1 MLDMWLGYLFERW
14 RQLVHDLY
22 LADLHIVEW
31 PELLHYVC
39 RRLRLVYELV
49 QHMLVGNLRGAGR
62 QLVHELWH
70 EPIFVRRRELL

>member
-31 PELLHYVC
+31 SELLHYVC
-39 RRLRLVYELV
+39 RRLRVVYELV
-49 QHMLVGNLRGAGR
+49 L
-62 QLVHELWH
+62 
-70 EPIFVRRRELL
+70 

>member
-39 RRLRLVYELV
+39 RRLRVVYELV
-49 QHMLVGNLRGAGR
+49 L
-62 QLVHELWH
+62 
-70 EPIFVRRRELL
+70 

>member
-1 MLDMWLGYLFERW
+1 MLVGNLRGAG

-62 QLVHELWH
+62 QLVHKLWH
-70 EPIFVRRRELL
+70 